1 MDVGDVV
8 KKESMKILIPSS
20 ERFDAV
26 VGGKGVKIAVV
37 SSLGDLET
45 LGSVKEN
52 KRIRGG
58 YVDHGRS

>member
-26 VGGKGVKIAVV
+26 VGEKGVKMAVV

-45 LGSVKEN
+45 LGLLKGSLGGADFGG
-52 KRIRGG
+52 KRGP
-58 YVDHGRS
+58 